1 MKASLLP
8 SKELI
13 LCLSIVSTTN
23 LNLILYKAPTWDIC
37 AQGKVSGYSVMAGA
51 HQIDGILV
59 MVMAFTTAD
68 HLMSYK
74 RPVLLTR
81 TGLCA
86 NLLDLSLIFVK
97 QFTPF
102 LLGSRE
108 NSVPRELCIT
118 FTLAMIT
125 IRLLLF
131 KRNRIRSK

>member
-37 AQGKVSGYSVMAGA
+37 AQGKVSGYS
-51 HQIDGILV
+51 V

>member
-37 AQGKVSGYSVMAGA
+37 AQRKVSGYS
-51 HQIDGILV
+51 V

>member
-37 AQGKVSGYSVMAGA
+37 AQGKVSGYP
-51 HQIDGILV
+51 V

-131 KRNRIRSK
+131 KRNRICSK

>member
-23 LNLILYKAPTWDIC
+23 LSLILYKAPTWDIC
-37 AQGKVSGYSVMAGA
+37 AQGKVSGYS
-51 HQIDGILV
+51 V

>member
-37 AQGKVSGYSVMAGA
+37 AQGKVSGYS
-51 HQIDGILV
+51 V

-102 LLGSRE
+102 LLGSTE

>member
-23 LNLILYKAPTWDIC
+23 LNLILYKAPTWDIS
-37 AQGKVSGYSVMAGA
+37 AQGKVSGYS
-51 HQIDGILV
+51 V

-125 IRLLLF
+125 IRLLLL